1 MVNWTKNLYLGRSQ
15 VLEEN
20 SIPVFS
26 LNYTVNTHY
35 NTHRL
40 ASHNL
45 YQRSFLLL
53 WTVSNAE
60 SKRLW
65 SAQPYLDIDTKLS
78 LQGSRRWRWQRT
90 VSHRHD
96 SCCTINSEHC
106 EAFTRPSQ
114 GKLQQGLG
122 KDLQLPLLAG
132 ELLATD
138 GY

>member
-15 VLEEN
+15 VLEVN

-78 LQGSRRWRWQRT
+78 LQGSRR
-90 VSHRHD
+90 
-96 SCCTINSEHC
+96 
-106 EAFTRPSQ
+106 
-114 GKLQQGLG
+114 
-122 KDLQLPLLAG
+122 
-132 ELLATD
+132 
-138 GY
+138 